1 MKHGF
6 GVHTLDNGNVYE
18 GDFKKNAYHGVGT
31 YSWKDG
37 GVYQGEWI
45 NGKRSGKGT
54 LIRANKV
61 FYSGEWINNE
71 VKSSAHFLKNY
82 DKTCLKYFDGL
93 QSDPESI
100 LDNFFETKKLAV
112 WQPTT
117 DEEKTQDNNDL
128 TLSLEIGYARNF
140 YTSKSVNCQVIHP

>member
-31 YSWKDG
+31 YLWNDG
-37 GVYQGEWI
+37 GVYQGEWV

-54 LIRANKV
+54 LIRGNKV

-71 VKSSAHFLKNY
+71 VKSYAHFLKNY
-82 DKTCLKYFDGL
+82 DKTCLKYFDGP
-93 QSDPESI
+93 QPDPESI
-100 LDNFFETKKLAV
+100 LDSFFAVKKLDT

-117 DEEKTQDNNDL
+117 DEEKTQDSNDL
-128 TLSLEIGYARNF
+128 TLSLEIGFARNF
-140 YTSKSVNCQVIHP
+140 YTSDSVNCRVVHP